1 MSSSDTLYTA
11 RFDLPELLERGRD
24 NVVRCPVYRAG
35 AIVAPSQQA
44 GATRSVE
51 VYNAEN
57 TLVVAGNNLPVT
69 GAGVA
74 YATIASSSL
83 TGQTYGDGWR
93 IVWYLTM
100 PDGTLR
106 TFDNECML
114 VRRALFPVVTEAD
127 LYRIA
132 SSLDPAGSACIH
144 SETSFSAKID
154 EAWIQIQGRLLAK
167 GNRPNLIVS
176 PTALRDPHLYLTLA
190 LIFEDFST
198 RLNPAYAAIA
208 MQYRGHWN
216 DAFAQVRFLESNEDD
231 DGTANSPARKGPSV
245 STLWLSSGGRN
256 PWRW

>member
-1 MSSSDTLYTA
+1 MSSSDTLYAA

-24 NVVRCPVYRAG
+24 NVVRCPVYRSG
-35 AIVAPSQQA
+35 AIVPPSQQA
-44 GATRSVE
+44 GATRSVA
-51 VYNAEN
+51 VYNADN
-57 TLVVAGNNLPVT
+57 TLVAGGGNLPVD
-69 GAGVA
+69 GNGVT
-74 YATIASSSL
+74 YGTISAASL
-83 TGQTYGDGWR
+83 AGQTYGDGWR
-93 IVWYLTM
+93 IVWSLTM
-100 PDGTLR
+100 PDGTMR
-106 TFDNECML
+106 TFDNETML

-144 SETSFSAKID
+144 SESSFAAKLD

-198 RLNPAYAAIA
+198 RLNPAYTAIG
-208 MQYRGHWN
+208 MQYRGHYN

-231 DGTANSPARKGPSV
+231 DGTANSPARKGASV
-245 STLWLSSGGRN
+245 STLWLNSGGRGV
-256 PWRW
+256 WRS